1 MIGISSLAALLACG
15 GDGSSSSAPPV
26 IPAPSPTPTPGP
38 TPSATCRTVTPD
50 VEMRCP
56 YHPIDGDKYNIT
68 FTSLADGTV
77 RMADGLD
84 AQSSQSEVL
93 FDPQQPLGWGT
104 LLTVVS
110 PGLDR
115 ALTAK
120 QKMDCSSGGPECFT
134 KLWYVYRDE
143 NDPNN
148 SQDDEWVHINLSS
161 LGLGEAYE
169 AHGWSTW
176 LHNDLALFN
185 VHKLTSGP
193 TGPADDEAQIY
204 ALRLDGVPRVE
215 RYAPDML
222 EDQQC
227 LTGRINAQPARVG
240 NACFDGQRISLV
252 RRCKNEQVATATH
265 AWWNVRQT
273 DDPSSGTCLA
283 GPQAQI
289 PVLRTYVMEVDQSC
303 APKKKFSEMQPAHIP
318 DSEPENKTMGVTP
331 EWGDM
336 LSAISGDG
344 KYLAIGVNRVDPGL
358 LANEPCAGFKH
369 NLTNPDDDL
378 SGNVTRH
385 THICELS
392 ASLRC
397 IAEPVPVQTQF
408 SPIENLSVPG
418 FLRSNSA
425 SNWSIILNRV
435 YAPIGQ
441 APLADISL
449 AKEEGNIWN
458 YAPIPH
464 GTVTGVMPIHKL
476 EQPR

>member
-1 MIGISSLAALLACG
+1 
-15 GDGSSSSAPPV
+15 
-26 IPAPSPTPTPGP
+26 
-38 TPSATCRTVTPD
+38 
-50 VEMRCP
+50 MRCP

-68 FTSLADGTV
+68 FTRLTDGTV
-77 RMADGLD
+77 QMADGLD
-84 AQSSQSEVL
+84 TQSSQSEIL

-104 LLTVVS
+104 MLTVVS
-110 PGLDR
+110 PKLDR

-120 QKMDCSSGGPECFT
+120 QKLECSSGGPECLT
-134 KLWYVYRDE
+134 KLWYAYRDE

-161 LGLGEAYE
+161 FGLGAAYE

-185 VHKLTSGP
+185 VQRLTSGP
-193 TGPADDEAQIY
+193 LGPADDGAQIY
-204 ALRLDGVPRVE
+204 ALRLDGTPRVE
-215 RYAPDML
+215 RYAPAML

-227 LTGRINAQPARVG
+227 LTGRINAQPPREG

-252 RRCKNEQVATATH
+252 RRCKNEQISAATH

-273 DDPSSGTCLA
+273 DNPSSGTCLS

-303 APKKKFSEMQPAHIP
+303 LPKKTFSEMLPAHTP
-318 DSEPENKTMGVTP
+318 DNGPQNKTMGVTP

-344 KYLAIGVNRVDPGL
+344 KYLAIGVNRVDPGI
-358 LANEPCAGFKH
+358 LANESCAGFKH
-369 NLTNPDDDL
+369 NLTDPNNDL

-392 ASLRC
+392 PSLQC
-397 IAEPVPVQTQF
+397 IAEPHPVQTRF
-408 SPIENLSVPG
+408 SPIENLAVPG
-418 FLRSNSA
+418 FLRSS
-425 SNWSIILNRV
+425 SDLNWSVILNRV

-441 APLADISL
+441 TPLVDIGL
-449 AKEEGNIWN
+449 AKEERNFWT
-458 YAPIPH
+458 YSPVPH
-464 GTVTGVMPIHKL
+464 GPATGVMPIHRV
-476 EQPR
+476 EQVKQ